1 MAALT
6 SNRKTHWPALVE
18 AYLLTGIAAMLL
30 SKILYRQLPLYIHP
44 RYAPLVLATAVVMLL
59 IGAVKIWQVGDEPRA
74 MGGRSGLYVLL
85 LAPLLLGS
93 VIPAKPA
100 GSSLIDPKQ
109 LNNMGRGYLGK
120 RTPITADTR
129 QWTLFDWT
137 VARFSLSAAETNQQP
152 VDVVGFVYRAPD
164 QPAGQFELARYTLAC
179 CVADRS
185 AVSLPVRWNGAASLA
200 NDQWVHVTG
209 TIEAR
214 DGDGA
219 ALLAIT
225 NAQVEPV
232 AQPSEPY
239 LYP

>member
-1 MAALT
+1 MAAVT
-6 SNRKTHWPALVE
+6 PNRRTHWPALVE

-44 RYAPLVLATAVVMLL
+44 RYAPLVLATAVIMLL
-59 IGAVKIWQVGDEPRA
+59 IGAVKIWQIGDEARGI
-74 MGGRSGLYVLL
+74 GGRSGVYVLL
-85 LAPLLLGS
+85 LAPLLLGT

-109 LNNMGRGYLGK
+109 LNNVAPGYLGK

-164 QPAGQFELARYTLAC
+164 QPPGEFEVARYTLAC

-185 AVSLPVRWNGAASLA
+185 AVSLPVRWDGAASLA

-214 DGDGA
+214 DTDGA
-219 ALLAIT
+219 VLQTIT
-225 NAQVEPV
+225 NAQVVPIP
-232 AQPSEPY
+232 QPSEPY

>member
-1 MAALT
+1 MAALAP
-6 SNRKTHWPALVE
+6 NRRSHWPALVE

-44 RYAPLVLATAVVMLL
+44 RYAPLVLVTAVVMLF
-59 IGAVKIWQVGDEPRA
+59 IGAVKIWQIGDEARA
-74 MGGRSGLYVLL
+74 VGGRSGVYVLL
-85 LAPLLLGS
+85 LAPLLLGT

-100 GSSLIDPKQ
+100 GSSLIDPRQ
-109 LNNMGRGYLGK
+109 LNNVAPGYLGK

-164 QPAGQFELARYTLAC
+164 QPAGEFEVARYTLAC

-185 AVSLPVRWNGAASLA
+185 AVSLPVRWEGAASLA

-214 DGDGA
+214 ETDGA
-219 ALLAIT
+219 TLLAVT
-225 NAQVEPV
+225 NAQVVPI
-232 AQPSEPY
+232 AQPNEPY